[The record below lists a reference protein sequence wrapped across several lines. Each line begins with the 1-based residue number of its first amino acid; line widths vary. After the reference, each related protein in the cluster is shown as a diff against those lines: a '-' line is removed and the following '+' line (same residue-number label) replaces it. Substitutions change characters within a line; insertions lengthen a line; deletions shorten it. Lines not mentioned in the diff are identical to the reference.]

1 MATISPPP
9 SAPPLDGTIADLLK
23 RLGGIPPKRVR
34 LVPTPGTATEKDV
47 IRAEARTGR
56 ICELIDGVLVEKT
69 MGAYESAVAVALAYF
84 LKDYL
89 RRRRLGVVLGADGL
103 LRILPRQVRIPD
115 VAFLSWRGLGGRRM
129 PREPILDAAPDLAVE
144 VLSKGNTKAEMARKL
159 RDYFAA
165 GVRLVW
171 FIDPRTRTARSY
183 TAPDQCQSIGEDGV
197 LGGGEVLPGFELAL
211 SELFAEAEGSG
222 AA

>member
-1 MATISPPP
+1 MATVSRRP

-23 RLGGIPPKRVR
+23 RLGGIPASRVR

-47 IRAEARTGR
+47 IRAESRTGR

-89 RRRRLGVVLGADGL
+89 RGRRLGVVLGADGL
-103 LRILPRQVRIPD
+103 LRILPRQVRIAD
-115 VAFLSWRGLGGRRM
+115 VAFLSWRGLGGRRL
-129 PREPILDAAPDLAVE
+129 PREPILGAAPDLAVE

-171 FIDPRTRTARSY
+171 FIDARTRTAKSY
-183 TAPDQCQSIGEDGV
+183 TAPDQCQSIGEDGA
-197 LGGGEVLPGFELAL
+197 LGGGDVLPGFELAL

-222 AA
+222 A

>member
-1 MATISPPP
+1 MATVSRRP

-69 MGAYESAVAVALAYF
+69 MGAYESAVAAAIIFF
-84 LKDYL
+84 LKTYL
-89 RRRRLGVVLGADGL
+89 QRRRLGVVLGEAGL

-115 VAFLSWRGLGGRRM
+115 VAFLSWRGLGGRRL
-129 PREPILDAAPDLAVE
+129 PREPILGAAPDLAVE

-183 TAPDQCQSIGEDGV
+183 TAPDQCQSIGEEGS
-197 LGGGEVLPGFELAL
+197 LSGGEVLPQFELTL
-211 SELFAEAEGSG
+211 RELFAEAEGTG
-222 AA
+222 EA

>member
-1 MATISPPP
+1 MATISPPR
-9 SAPPLDGTIADLLK
+9 SAPPLDRTVADLLK
-23 RLGGIPPKRVR
+23 QLGGIPPKRVR

-69 MGAYESAVAVALAYF
+69 MGAYESAVAAAIIFF
-84 LKDYL
+84 LKTYL
-89 RRRRLGVVLGADGL
+89 QRRRLGVVLGADGL

-115 VAFLSWRGLGGRRM
+115 VAFLSWRRLGGRRL

-183 TAPDQCQSIGEDGV
+183 TAPDQCQSIGEDGA
-197 LGGGEVLPGFELAL
+197 LGGGDVLPGFELAL
-211 SELFAEAEGSG
+211 SDLFAEAEGTG
-222 AA
+222 P